1 MTRARRVLMVA
12 YFYPP
17 IGGAGVQRSA
27 KFAKYLPDFG
37 WEPYIISTTESVGG
51 EELDPTLMADV
62 RPGTPVWRIPTPRAF
77 PLQAIYRGFPGL
89 EQHALHGNRLSRILL
104 KAALFVPSIIESP
117 PADPF
122 FWWSLRI
129 IPLAL
134 RVIAQHKID
143 VIYTTSSPWS
153 STIAGRVL
161 KRLTGKPW
169 VADFRDPWT
178 QNPVFF
184 FYSDG
189 WRRRWDE
196 SLEQAALATAD
207 QVVTVMPMQDSLRWE
222 SSAREKERVIYNG
235 YDRAD
240 FACDRPELSDENAS
254 FKPVVSIVHMG
265 SLYPG
270 KHKVF
275 FDILGQLQSSTQQT
289 AELRITF
296 VGDSGYAQ
304 AALDGRS
311 TPGACVGFVPR
322 VSHAEAVRLLRSAD
336 ILLLMLSPTFVSGK
350 VFEYLVSGTPIL
362 AIVAPDSAV
371 ADIVR
376 STGTGCVVDPEDTEG
391 LRRVLQQLTE
401 DYEGF
406 RTTHFRPDPASIE
419 KYERRELTGQLAG
432 VLDEMVTAR

>member
-1 MTRARRVLMVA
+1 MTRTRRVLMIA

-51 EELDPTLMADV
+51 EELDPTLIADV
-62 RPGTPVWRIPTPRAF
+62 RPGTRVWRVPTPRSF
-77 PLQAIYRGFPGL
+77 PLQAVYRRFPGL
-89 EQHALHGNRLSRILL
+89 EQRALRGSRLSQAVL
-104 KAALFVPSIIESP
+104 KAALFPLSVIESP

-178 QNPVFF
+178 RNAGFA
-184 FYSDG
+184 FYLEG
-189 WRRRWDE
+189 WRHRRDIK
-196 SLEQAALATAD
+196 LEADALTTAD
-207 QVVTVMPMQDSLRWE
+207 RVVTAWPMQELLQWE
-222 SSAREKERVIYNG
+222 ASGVKHETVIYNG
-235 YDRAD
+235 YDQAD
-240 FACDRPELSDENAS
+240 FPCATQVAKTDASSPHLST
-254 FKPVVSIVHMG
+254 KILHLG
-265 SLYPG
+265 TLYTG
-270 KHKVF
+270 RHTAF
-275 FDILGQLQSSTQQT
+275 FDMLSELPQHMDGVHKLEVTFLGANDLAKKLYHSQS
-289 AELRITF
+289 AGLR
-296 VGDSGYAQ
+296 
-304 AALDGRS
+304 
-311 TPGACVGFVPR
+311 VGFAPR
-322 VSHAEAVRLLRSAD
+322 VSHSEAVFAIRSTD
-336 ILLLMLSPTFVSGK
+336 VLLLMSDNALVPGK
-350 VFEYLVSGTPIL
+350 TFEYLVSGTPIL
-362 AIVAPDSAV
+362 AIVAPGSAV
-371 ADIVR
+371 ASIIR

-391 LRRVLQQLTE
+391 LRRVLQQIAG

-406 RTTHFRPDPASIE
+406 RATYFRPEPAEIK

-432 VLDEMVTAR
+432 VLDELVTT

>member
-1 MTRARRVLMVA
+1 MTQPRRVLMIA

-37 WEPYIISTTESVGG
+37 WEPYVISTTESVGG

-62 RPGTPVWRIPTPRAF
+62 RPGTPVWRVPTPRGF
-77 PLQAIYRGFPGL
+77 PLQAIYRRFPGL
-89 EQHALHGNRLSRILL
+89 EQRALHANRLSRILL
-104 KAALFVPSIIESP
+104 KAALFLPSIIESP

-178 QNPVFF
+178 LNAGFA
-184 FYSDG
+184 FYREG
-189 WRRRWDE
+189 WRHRSDIKLE
-196 SLEQAALATAD
+196 SDALAAADRVITAW
-207 QVVTVMPMQDSLRWE
+207 PMQQLLEWKNPASK
-222 SSAREKERVIYNG
+222 AAQVIYNG
-235 YDRAD
+235 YDQSD
-240 FACDRPELSDENAS
+240 FAGDKPDAATSTPNAARS
-254 FKPVVSIVHMG
+254 TRILHMG
-265 SLYPG
+265 TLHAGEHTAFFGVISDASLRLNG
-270 KHKVF
+270 THRLEIRF
-275 FDILGQLQSSTQQT
+275 LGANDIARRMYQPHSVGGLH
-289 AELRITF
+289 ITF
-296 VGDSGYAQ
+296 AS
-304 AALDGRS
+304 
-311 TPGACVGFVPR
+311 R
-322 VSHAEAVRLLRSAD
+322 VSHPEAVCELQSAD
-336 ILLLMLSPTFVSGK
+336 VLLLMSDNALVPGK
-350 VFEYLVSGTPIL
+350 TFEYIVSGTPIL
-362 AIVAPDSAV
+362 AIVPPDSAV
-371 ADIVR
+371 AHIIR

-391 LRRVLQQLTE
+391 LQLVLQQLAE

-406 RTTHFRPDPASIE
+406 RAMCFRPDLANIK
-419 KYERRELTGQLAG
+419 KYERRELTGQLAQIFDAC
-432 VLDEMVTAR
+432 V